1 MNQWYWSSLLVL
13 SFLIFS
19 ASVPLV
25 GNARIVAATESWP
38 HRVVKMQHEIV
49 IPAALLET
57 PQVLEETARRICQQ
71 YDMII
76 SPRRAYLRKRSDGI
90 CFAAANDTCETW
102 VMVFECH
109 AKGHTA

>member
-1 MNQWYWSSLLVL
+1 MNQWHWSSLLVL
-13 SFLIFS
+13 SFLMFCATVWLIGTTR
-19 ASVPLV
+19 VV
-25 GNARIVAATESWP
+25 VAAESDWP

-71 YDMII
+71 YDMIV
-76 SPRRAYLRKRSDGI
+76 PQGRAHLRKRSDGT
-90 CFAAANDTCETW
+90 CFAAQDTCETW

-109 AKGHTA
+109 AKKE